1 MEKWENSNLIVK
13 NESLEYILQRLAY
26 GEATASTQYR
36 MAYIIRKS
44 EGVSDDDFLL
54 EHFKEHEED
63 EWKHYQMLAE
73 YLASKG
79 LELDLDIQGMS
90 DKALPPTVELEDTDS
105 ESLAE
110 FFFAAEQDAVDTY
123 LEVFDQVRDV
133 ELAKI
138 IKSIIADEEDHEGD
152 FAEYLEDYQ

>member
-1 MEKWENSNLIVK
+1 
-13 NESLEYILQRLAY
+13 
-26 GEATASTQYR
+26 
-36 MAYIIRKS
+36 
-44 EGVSDDDFLL
+44 
-54 EHFKEHEED
+54 
-63 EWKHYQMLAE
+63 MLAE

-123 LEVFDQVRDV
+123 LEVLDMVRDV
-133 ELAKI
+133 KLVNI
-138 IKSIIADEEDHEGD
+138 INSIIADEEDHEGD